1 MFKTKHLKDRGANG
15 QRHPGH
21 SRKRGRNTGAYSEG
35 GQVHKK
41 ETGNMAVIGMGNR
54 TLDPHKRENQA
65 TATMGRHGTLPS
77 LPELT
82 PSEHF
87 TKGFQV
93 KFSCPVV
100 PSCALYGQGS
110 KQGAG
115 LTSYTERNRQGPRR
129 RPKPTLRLRQRLQQR
144 PLLVCHWLCPE

>member
-1 MFKTKHLKDRGANG
+1 MCSRPSTSRIGVPSG

-21 SRKRGRNTGAYSEG
+21 SRKRGRNTGAYYEG

-41 ETGNMAVIGMGNR
+41 ETGKMAVIEMGNR

-87 TKGFQV
+87 TEGFQV
-93 KFSCPVV
+93 KFPCPVV
-100 PSCALYGQGS
+100 GLPSCTLYGQGS

-115 LTSYTERNRQGPRR
+115 LTSCIERNRQGPRT
-129 RPKPTLRLRQRLQQR
+129 RPKPTLRLRKRLQ
-144 PLLVCHWLCPE
+144 